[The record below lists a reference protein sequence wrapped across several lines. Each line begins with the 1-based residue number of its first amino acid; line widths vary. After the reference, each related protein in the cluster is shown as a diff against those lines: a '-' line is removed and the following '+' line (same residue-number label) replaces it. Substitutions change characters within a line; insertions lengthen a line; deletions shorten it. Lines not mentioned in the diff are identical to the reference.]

1 MAQEQMTSLFGPTP
15 QDLLRQQQQ
24 ADQELAMRQAQLGPG
39 QGLMYQAASAGQR
52 AGRNIAGLFGVEDP
66 RLKEASAMQELK
78 TAINTQWDG
87 TDPVEAYK
95 IMAKEAARL
104 GLTQQSL
111 AAAMQVKQAEEA
123 KTKTG
128 LEIRVKEAQIGK
140 YVADKKASEA
150 RAEAAGKPKTPEFVQ
165 LQNELSTLETR
176 LQSATDEAEA
186 DALLKRIDTLKKK
199 IDKESSFAPPAPKQP
214 ESFGVDREAI
224 SRDMYGKR
232 FGDLTQQEQQAVNKR
247 VLDESKMRQSNTNI
261 NLSTPENAALIGR
274 FETSTKQITDRV
286 SAIDSSLTLINKGTP
301 FSEAALRQEISSIF
315 GDANKAKTEIE
326 ALANTGSLDQR
337 IANRI
342 TQFINGKDTKVT
354 NEDRRAVLLALREKE
369 KAQYERRRT
378 PYVNAAKASN
388 VNATEIFPNFDAA
401 FGTVPGV
408 APSGTI
414 TGTTS
419 TGTEYRVVKRGN

>member
-1 MAQEQMTSLFGPTP
+1 MGKIKTTYEIGK
-15 QDLLRQQQQ
+15 
-24 ADQELAMRQAQLGPG
+24 LAAETQKAIRQAT
-39 QGLMYQAASAGQR
+39 
-52 AGRNIAGLFGVEDP
+52 E
-66 RLKEASAMQELK
+66 AMQSK
-78 TAINTQWDG
+78 A
-87 TDPVEAYK
+87 PV
-95 IMAKEAARL
+95 
-104 GLTQQSL
+104 
-111 AAAMQVKQAEEA
+111 
-123 KTKTG
+123 
-128 LEIRVKEAQIGK
+128 
-140 YVADKKASEA
+140 
-150 RAEAAGKPKTPEFVQ
+150 VQ
-165 LQNELSTLETR
+165 LQKARQDLRNALQNATTELEKEEINQQIKEIDSAINIATTR
-176 LQSATDEAEA
+176 
-186 DALLKRIDTLKKK
+186 
-199 IDKESSFAPPAPKQP
+199 APKEEKP

-247 VLDESKMRQSNTNI
+247 VLDEAKTRQPNTNI

-388 VNATEIFPNFDAA
+388 VNATEIFPNFDTA

>member
-1 MAQEQMTSLFGPTP
+1 MAQQQSLFGPSIY
-15 QDLLRQQQQ
+15 DVQQQQ
-24 ADQELAMRQAQLGPG
+24 MQQDRENAVAQAKLTP
-39 QGLMYQAASAGQR
+39 YQSIR
-52 AGRNIAGLFGVEDP
+52 AGAAMAGTQAGRSIAGLFGVEDP
-66 RLKEASAMQELK
+66 KLKEASAMQELK
-78 TAINTQWDG
+78 NAINTQWDG
-87 TDPVEAYK
+87 QDPVEAYK

-104 GLTQQSL
+104 GLTQQAL
-111 AAAMQVKQAEEA
+111 GAAMQVKQAEDA

-128 LEIRVKEAQIGK
+128 LETRVKEAQIGK

-186 DALLKRIDTLKKK
+186 DALLKRINTLKKK
-199 IDKESSFAPPAPKQP
+199 IDKESSFAPPAPKEPKSLQKV
-214 ESFGVDREAI
+214 GVSTTGQIVYLDPNTSRQVTINADGSQVPFAGQIREG
-224 SRDMYGKR
+224 SG
-232 FGDLTQQEQQAVNKR
+232 
-247 VLDESKMRQSNTNI
+247 TNI

-388 VNATEIFPNFDAA
+388 VNATEIFPNFDTA

>member
-1 MAQEQMTSLFGPTP
+1 MAQQQVSLFGPSVADVRRQIEQEDINRINQSRTGAAGVA
-15 QDLLRQQQQ
+15 DLSLQ
-24 ADQELAMRQAQLGPG
+24 ASTRMG
-39 QGLMYQAASAGQR
+39 R
-52 AGRNIAGLFGVEDP
+52 AIGGLFGVEDP
-66 RLKEASAMQELK
+66 RLKEASARQELK
-78 TAINTQWDG
+78 NSISAQWDG
-87 TDPVEAYK
+87 QDPVEAYK
-95 IMAKEAARL
+95 IMAREATRL
-104 GLTQQSL
+104 GLTQEAI
-111 AAAMQVKQAEEA
+111 AAAAQVKAAEESKTMGELKRGLLEAQTGQAVARGKQAE
-123 KTKTG
+123 
-128 LEIRVKEAQIGK
+128 AQAL
-140 YVADKKASEA
+140 V
-150 RAEAAGKPKTPEFVQ
+150 AGKPKPSDLGA
-165 LQNELSTLETR
+165 LQAERSALRTRMQNSTSELEKVELQQQITEIDSAINLATTR
-176 LQSATDEAEA
+176 
-186 DALLKRIDTLKKK
+186 
-199 IDKESSFAPPAPKQP
+199 APKEEKQ

-224 SRDMYGKR
+224 SKEKYGKR

-247 VLDESKMRQSNTNI
+247 VLDESKMRQPNTNI
-261 NLSTPENAALIGR
+261 TLSTPENAALIGR
-274 FETSTKQITDRV
+274 FETSIKPIFDKV
-286 SAIDSSLTLINKGTP
+286 SAIDSSVTLIKKGTP

-388 VNATEIFPNFDAA
+388 VNATEIFPNFDTA